1 MNPWTKNPVTG
12 QFETTFNAVVTKI
25 GETLVSNTNGTD
37 YVIGSIVLPPP
48 SNKTVSARVLVKH
61 ADRIKVGEEHVI
73 NATKYTDTNG
83 VEQIDLRIAPFSGAA
98 RAITA
103 DMAFLG
109 NDISSEV
116 PASETGAVATTAKV
130 GAVETV

>member
-12 QFETTFNAVVTKI
+12 QFETTFNAVVTKV
-25 GETLVSNTNGTD
+25 GETLVSNKNGTD
-37 YVIGSIVLPPP
+37 YVIGSILLP
-48 SNKTVSARVLVKH
+48 NGKTVSARVLVKH

-98 RAITA
+98 RATTA

-109 NDISSEV
+109 NDVSSEA
-116 PASETGAVATTAKV
+116 PASETGAVATTTKV
-130 GAVETV
+130 GSVEAV